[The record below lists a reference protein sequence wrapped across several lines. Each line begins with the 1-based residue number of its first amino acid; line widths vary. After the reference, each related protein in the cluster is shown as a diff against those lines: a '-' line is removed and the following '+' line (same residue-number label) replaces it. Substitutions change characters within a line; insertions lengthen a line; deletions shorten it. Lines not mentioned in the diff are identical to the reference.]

1 MPEAVKTWLVLDLI
15 RLTESLFRD
24 NGIDNP
30 RLNAELLL
38 ADTLNLR
45 RFDLY
50 LNFDRPLGESE
61 LADYRSSVKRR
72 IAREPLQYITGKAEF
87 YGLPFEVNPAVLIPR
102 PETELLVEK
111 TLALLKEKNITNPR
125 ILEIGTGSGCISIAI
140 ACNIDCDI
148 DAIDLSSEAFETALR
163 NSAANNTK
171 EKITFSRKDILKEP
185 VDLDGYDIVISNPPY
200 IPLEVFRKLEPE
212 LKNFEPAGALTDGG
226 DGLLFYRKFFDLWN
240 RSSKCKAMLLEI
252 GDNRMSSVE
261 ALLKE
266 RQIADYTFQN
276 DLLNLPRVLI
286 IQR

>member
-87 YGLPFEVNPAVLIPR
+87 YGLPFEVNPAVL
-102 PETELLVEK
+102 TK
-111 TLALLKEKNITNPR
+111 TGNRAACGKDSCIIEGKEHH
-125 ILEIGTGSGCISIAI
+125 E
-140 ACNIDCDI
+140 
-148 DAIDLSSEAFETALR
+148 
-163 NSAANNTK
+163 SAHT
-171 EKITFSRKDILKEP
+171 
-185 VDLDGYDIVISNPPY
+185 
-200 IPLEVFRKLEPE
+200 
-212 LKNFEPAGALTDGG
+212 
-226 DGLLFYRKFFDLWN
+226 
-240 RSSKCKAMLLEI
+240 
-252 GDNRMSSVE
+252 
-261 ALLKE
+261 
-266 RQIADYTFQN
+266 
-276 DLLNLPRVLI
+276 
-286 IQR
+286 